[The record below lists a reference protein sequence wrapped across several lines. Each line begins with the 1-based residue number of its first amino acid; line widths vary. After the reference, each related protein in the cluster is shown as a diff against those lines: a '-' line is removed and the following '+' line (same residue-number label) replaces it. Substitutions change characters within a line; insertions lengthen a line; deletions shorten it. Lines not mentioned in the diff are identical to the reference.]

1 MFLFSTKPWSE
12 SLTAGLIAAA
22 LYSVVASPHS
32 SESSSAVAEPSGR
45 HYFADN
51 GGKCQLSLG
60 HTLGKVENVEL
71 VVDTIKNEDGIGS
84 GSDSYTQYNG
94 DGTYKDGWPSR
105 GVWVSFVDM

>member
-1 MFLFSTKPWSE
+1 MFLFSAQLWWE

-32 SESSSAVAEPSGR
+32 SEGSSAVAEPSGR
-45 HYFADN
+45 PYFADN
-51 GGKCQLSLG
+51 GGKCHLSTG
-60 HTLGKVENVEL
+60 HTLGKVENVKL
-71 VVDTIKNEDGIGS
+71 VVGTIKNEDGIGS
-84 GSDSYTQYNG
+84 GSDSYTQYIG